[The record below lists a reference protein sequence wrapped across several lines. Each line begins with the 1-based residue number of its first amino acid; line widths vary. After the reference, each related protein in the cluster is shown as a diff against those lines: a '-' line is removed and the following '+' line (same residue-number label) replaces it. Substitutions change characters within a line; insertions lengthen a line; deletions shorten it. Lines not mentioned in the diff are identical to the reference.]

1 MSNDTTVE
9 RVDTKIH
16 QKNVIMWSHPVTG
29 ECLLFSNTATS
40 LALAMYSGIENKVE
54 GMDKEAFLKFLSGLD
69 FSNTLKRGAKT
80 ELSEE
85 ELVKSL
91 DSLFK

>member
-1 MSNDTTVE
+1 MSNDTTVVK
-9 RVDTKIH
+9 VDSKIH
-16 QKNVIMWSHPVTG
+16 QKNVIQFSHPQTG
-29 ECLLFSNTATS
+29 ECMIFCNTATS
-40 LALAMYSGIENKVE
+40 LALSMYLGLEDRVE

-69 FSNTLKRGAKT
+69 FSNNLKRGTKV

>member
-1 MSNDTTVE
+1 MSNATTIE
-9 RVDTKIH
+9 KVDTKIH
-16 QKNVIMWSHPVTG
+16 QKNVIQFSHPVTG
-29 ECLLFSNTATS
+29 ECLYFFNTATS
-40 LALAMYSGIENKVE
+40 LALSMYLGLEDKVE

-69 FSNTLKRGAKT
+69 FSNNLKRGTKVQ
-80 ELSEE
+80 LSEE